1 MRESPAKSPET
12 VLLRLSISCVLEVS
26 CFSAYKLS
34 DVLEEPSNPTAE
46 SAYSSFGPTSSSSEA
61 RSFDFSLNLT
71 LVFTYKSGKKKKLL
85 VDSNHDE
92 REPFQSSENTEA
104 KEEKLQI

>member
-1 MRESPAKSPET
+1 M
-12 VLLRLSISCVLEVS
+12 
-26 CFSAYKLS
+26 YKLS

-61 RSFDFSLNLT
+61 RSLDFSLNLT
-71 LVFTYKSGKKKKLL
+71 LVFTYKSGQKINNLT

>member
-1 MRESPAKSPET
+1 
-12 VLLRLSISCVLEVS
+12 VLEVS

-46 SAYSSFGPTSSSSEA
+46 SAYSSFGPTSSSEA
-61 RSFDFSLNLT
+61 LSLDFSLNLT
-71 LVFTYKSGKKKKLL
+71 LIFTYKSGQKINNLI

-92 REPFQSSENTEA
+92 RETFQSSGNTEA
-104 KEEKLQI
+104 KEGLQI